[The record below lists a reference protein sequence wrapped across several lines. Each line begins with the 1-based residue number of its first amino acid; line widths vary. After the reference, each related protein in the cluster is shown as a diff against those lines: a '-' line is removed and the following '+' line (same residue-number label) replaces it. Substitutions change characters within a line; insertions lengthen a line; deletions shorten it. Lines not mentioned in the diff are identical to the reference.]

1 MGVVLLA
8 GGWIYVRQASGFS
21 ARTPPGALERWVAR
35 AARGAAIPADIKAR
49 KNPTPNNDETLSE
62 ARAHW
67 ADHCAGCHANNG
79 SGEIEMGQG
88 MYPPPPDMRKADTQ
102 NLSDGELFFMIQN
115 GIRLTGMPAWASPGS
130 DEADSWKLVH
140 FVRHLP
146 KMTFE
151 EEKSMD
157 KMNPKTREE
166 FAEEDAEERF
176 LKGEDV
182 NVPTQHHHH

>member
-1 MGVVLLA
+1 MSVVSLA
-8 GGWIYVRQASGFS
+8 GCWIYMQQAGGFS
-21 ARTPPGALERWVAR
+21 ARTPPGALERWIAR
-35 AARGAAIPADIKAR
+35 TARETAIPASVKTR
-49 KNPTPNNDETLSE
+49 KNPVPNGEESLSE

-79 SGEIEMGQG
+79 SGEVAMGRN
-88 MYPPPPDMRKADTQ
+88 MYPPAPDMRAAATQ
-102 NLSDGELFFMIQN
+102 NLTDGELFFMIQN
-115 GIRLTGMPAWASPGS
+115 GIRLTGMPAWGSPDS

-146 KMTFE
+146 QMTFE
-151 EEKSMD
+151 EAKSME
-157 KMNPKTREE
+157 KLNPKTREE

-182 NVPTQHHHH
+182 NVPAQHHRH